1 MSNHRWKTC
10 LRIISCNPTPKRWHL
25 RCRRTNVVHE
35 FQALEIQIAFV
46 PSSSHIFK
54 QVSRWRNNV
63 KLSFDLKLKEK
74 SDFFHYVHQLH
85 TKSISSQRNSDV
97 RNSSHYWVCPLE
109 ICHSAV
115 VELSPWLKAIEQRS
129 LACLKVC
136 WSFFSNRFL
145 YWGY

>member
-25 RCRRTNVVHE
+25 RCRRSPWIPSVGNSNCICT
-35 FQALEIQIAFV
+35 FFV
-46 PSSSHIFK
+46 TYLQTGIM
-54 QVSRWRNNV
+54 WRNNL
-63 KLSFDLKLKEK
+63 KLPFDLKLKEK